1 MTLYPPNVWESALVL
16 DAQHEFIDSSSGKAC
31 HYLQVFRSKL
41 TCGVG
46 ARKTDVLDRGKKYLV
61 LGKVKVFTLVF
72 ARPGSESGSETFID
86 AYSNTRHAI

>member
-1 MTLYPPNVWESALVL
+1 M
-16 DAQHEFIDSSSGKAC
+16 
-31 HYLQVFRSKL
+31 
-41 TCGVG
+41 G

-86 AYSNTRHAI
+86 AYSNTRQAI